1 MRLLLDVYLWLLR
14 LWFVWVIVCW
24 LFGFWCLLDIGCY
37 CGLVVRL
44 ACCVLVFFTWCGLLH
59 FIVLWIVDCGCE
71 LFIYWLL
78 LLVGLVWLIV
88 AATVEFRLLLKLVVL
103 WIVVLVFIWLDTWI
117 YLSWFV
123 ILVCLRGSSGWLMFG
138 LCLCLLC

>member
-37 CGLVVRL
+37 CGLVVRF
-44 ACCVLVFFTWCGLLH
+44 ACCVLLFFAWCGLLH
-59 FIVLWIVDCGCE
+59 FIVLWIVDCGCG

-123 ILVCLRGSSGWLMFG
+123 ILVCLRGRSDWFMFG